1 MATLHPAS
9 PFCHTHSPR
18 NLFMPP
24 LSACQKQVTRPLSFF
39 VSLQTHRIDGFP
51 SWPCMFILVNYST
64 YSVWSKLISTAI
76 QLLLHLQHIYL
87 LKQIN
92 SAMQHH
98 LSFSSASAQTF
109 YSDKTILLPL
119 TPPHFLPQL
128 MLLGHNIVL
137 FLGSKKNIFKKLINS
152 VNLKTILHFP
162 NLLHL
167 ICSYLIFTDIHYLTP
182 KHMGCNISNPKKK
195 RRDLNGT
202 ILKAGNEK

>member
-1 MATLHPAS
+1 MQSGYSPSSSFILSHTQPKESFYAFPLCLQKAS
-9 PFCHTHSPR
+9 YKTTFI
-18 NLFMPP
+18 
-24 LSACQKQVTRPLSFF
+24 F
-39 VSLQTHRIDGFP
+39 VSLQTHQIDGFP

-119 TPPHFLPQL
+119 TPP
-128 MLLGHNIVL
+128 
-137 FLGSKKNIFKKLINS
+137 
-152 VNLKTILHFP
+152 FP
-162 NLLHL
+162 AT
-167 ICSYLIFTDIHYLTP
+167 TDVSWT
-182 KHMGCNISNPKKK
+182 
-195 RRDLNGT
+195 
-202 ILKAGNEK
+202 